1 MAEREGG
8 RPVVVRSAEA
18 RAFMEGDEACREYLR
33 DARLWFGT
41 STLPP
46 GASGTVDPGHAS
58 SVEIFYCFQG
68 TVAID
73 DTSGTHHLG
82 PGDAILIPEGVPH
95 RIVNLGPDVA
105 VLAWAGSP
113 GE

>member
-1 MAEREGG
+1 MGETGGG
-8 RPVVVRSAEA
+8 RPVVVHSDEA

-46 GASGTVDPGHAS
+46 GTSGTVDPGHAT
-58 SVEIFYCFQG
+58 SVEVFYCFQG
-68 TVAID
+68 TVVID

-82 PGDAILIPEGVPH
+82 PGDAIVIPVGVPH
-95 RIVNLGPDVA
+95 RIVNLGRDVA
-105 VLAWAGSP
+105 VLAWAGAP